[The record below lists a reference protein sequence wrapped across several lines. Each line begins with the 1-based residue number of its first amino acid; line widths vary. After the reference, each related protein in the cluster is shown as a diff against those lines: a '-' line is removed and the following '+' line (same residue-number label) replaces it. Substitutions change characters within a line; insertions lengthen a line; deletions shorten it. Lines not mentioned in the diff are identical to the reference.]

1 MTIDP
6 AVSWILALSLGL
18 LLGSAGV
25 HKLLDVGGFRS
36 IVAGYRLVPPA
47 LEGPA
52 ALGVIAAELLAA
64 VLVSVPATRSRG
76 AALAAV
82 VLVIY
87 AAALALNLRRGR
99 NRIDCGC
106 LGFGQADRIA
116 WWMVAR
122 NLGLTAL
129 ALLAAFPVSSRA
141 LVALDGLTIGGSV
154 TLGAILY
161 LTAARLATV
170 RMAGASA

>member
-1 MTIDP
+1 
-6 AVSWILALSLGL
+6 VSL
-18 LLGSAGV
+18 
-25 HKLLDVGGFRS
+25 
-36 IVAGYRLVPPA
+36 
-47 LEGPA
+47 
-52 ALGVIAAELLAA
+52 
-64 VLVSVPATRSRG
+64 PATRSRG
-76 AALAAV
+76 AMLAAV
-82 VLVIY
+82 VLVVY

-122 NLGLTAL
+122 NLALTAL

-154 TLGAILY
+154 ALGAILY
-161 LTAARLATV
+161 LTAARLATL